1 MAAYGI
7 QNICHMLRLR
17 IPLNIEA
24 KQSKIVVWKKG
35 NIKYEALCLK
45 KIKPESDGRMVWRCA
60 SKLRNDIFAVQNKQI
75 YKPVTIENIME
86 VEAILP
92 DKMRYTVNVLT
103 IEELSLKKSGVID
116 SGTADVVILL

>member
-24 KQSKIVVWKKG
+24 KQSKTGVWKKG
-35 NIKYEALCLK
+35 NIKYDEALCLT

-75 YKPVTIENIME
+75 CKPVTIDNIME

-116 SGTADVVILL
+116 LVLLTL